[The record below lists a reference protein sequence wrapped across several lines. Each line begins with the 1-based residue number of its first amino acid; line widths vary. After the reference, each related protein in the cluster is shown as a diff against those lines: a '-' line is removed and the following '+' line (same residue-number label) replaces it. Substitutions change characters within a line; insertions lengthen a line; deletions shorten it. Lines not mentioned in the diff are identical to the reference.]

1 MRKISKIASALA
13 LSCALALG
21 ASAPALADVTYKD
34 RSLAVTGSGSYTAT
48 DLFGGFKD
56 VMPGDE
62 LDQPVTVANESGKTV
77 RVYLRAE
84 AHGDSNPLTYSEAFE
99 EADGKDQATDPEAGI
114 GGPGQRDETA
124 ASMADF
130 LRQLHLT
137 VTAGGAVVFD
147 ATPDLEA
154 QLAESVL
161 LGELAP
167 GEALRVDAHL
177 SVPIEMG
184 DAYANRVGEVDW
196 VFTAEELDEPAAPE
210 APADKPAD
218 PLSQTGDS
226 SPVLLLATLAGAAVV
241 VAAAA
246 LLLSRRSRR

>member
-21 ASAPALADVTYKD
+21 AAAPALADVAYKD
-34 RSLAVTGSGSYTAT
+34 QSLAVTGSGSYTAT

-62 LDQPVTVANESGKTV
+62 LDQPVTVSNESGKTV

-84 AHGDSNPLTYSEAFE
+84 AHGASNGLTYSEAFE
-99 EADGKDQATDPEAGI
+99 EADGKDQATDPGAGL
-114 GGPGQRDETA
+114 GGPGQRDEGIA
-124 ASMADF
+124 GMADF

-137 VTAGGAVVFD
+137 VMAGGVTVFD

-154 QLAESVL
+154 QLAENVL

-167 GEALRVDAHL
+167 GGSLRIDARL
-177 SVPIEMG
+177 SVPLSMG

-196 VFTAEELDEPAAPE
+196 VFTAEELDEPAAP
-210 APADKPAD
+210 ADRPSG

-226 SPVLLLATLAGAAVV
+226 SPALLLAALAGAAVA

>member
-1 MRKISKIASALA
+1 MSKISKIASALA

-21 ASAPALADVTYKD
+21 TAAPALADVTYKD
-34 RSLAVTGSGSYTAT
+34 QNLTVTGSGEYAAT
-48 DLFGGFKD
+48 DLFDNFKN

-62 LDQPVTVANESGKTV
+62 LEQPVTVSNESGKTV
-77 RVYLRAE
+77 KVYLRAE
-84 AHGDSNPLTYSEAFE
+84 AHGESNAVTYFEAFE
-99 EADGKDQATDPEAGI
+99 EADGKDQATDPEAGV
-114 GGPGQRDETA
+114 GGPGQRDETV

-137 VTAGGAVVFD
+137 VAAGGAVVFD

-161 LGELAP
+161 LGEVAP
-167 GEALRVDAHL
+167 GAELQIDAHL
-177 SVPIEMG
+177 SVPVEMG
-184 DAYANRVGEVDW
+184 DGYANRVGEVDW
-196 VFTAEELDEPAAPE
+196 VFTVEELDEPAAP
-210 APADKPAD
+210 ADKPAG

-226 SPVLLLATLAGAAVV
+226 SPVLLLSALAGAAVV